1 MASDLKIKAIDGTQG
16 TSSVEPPK
24 FSVAQ
29 GFTDL
34 ESLLNPGK
42 TYDYPYLEGGR
53 VRLNSSDFK
62 ADVLDGMHYF
72 CNLLPHDS
80 YSDHL
85 TTFST
90 NTGDLQAA
98 ASACEK
104 IATSGPLVTPAE
116 FATAIRKTLR
126 DVNLTLYTKHEAI
139 PLRVYGQLVACLV
152 FVKALPNLPE
162 DVSKSADILFGHIR
176 NIEITKNTNA
186 IYYHIR
192 DHLST
197 YFQKEGSW
205 TKTGNTLYGWVLGY
219 RI

>member
-1 MASDLKIKAIDGTQG
+1 MASDLKVKPVDSPQG
-16 TSSVEPPK
+16 TSSGEPPK
-24 FSVAQ
+24 FSVTQ

-34 ESLLNPGK
+34 ERLLHPGK
-42 TYDYPYLEGGR
+42 NYDYPYFGGGKF
-53 VRLNSSDFK
+53 RLNSSDFS
-62 ADVLDGMHYF
+62 ADVLDGMYYF
-72 CNLLPHDS
+72 CSWLPHDS

-85 TTFST
+85 ATFST
-90 NTGDLQAA
+90 NAGHLQLA

-126 DVNLTLYTKHEAI
+126 DVNFTLYTKHEAI
-139 PLRVYGQLVACLV
+139 PLKVYGQLVACLV

-162 DVSKSADILFGHIR
+162 DVSKSADTLLALMR
-176 NIEITKNTNA
+176 NIGITKNTNE

-192 DHLST
+192 DHFST

-205 TKTGNTLYGWVLGY
+205 TKTGNTLYGWAVGY